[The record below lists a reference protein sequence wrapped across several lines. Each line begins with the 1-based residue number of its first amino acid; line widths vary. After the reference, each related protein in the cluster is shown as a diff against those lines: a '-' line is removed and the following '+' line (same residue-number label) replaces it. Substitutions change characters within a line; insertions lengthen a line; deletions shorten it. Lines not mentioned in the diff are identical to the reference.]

1 MHTVFFDSSVSDEV
15 RRERIYD
22 GQLFLFSPRLSML
35 ALCEHAREMIEAAFA
50 PLDPTTAQYELSV
63 EEFVAI
69 AAPLKPSFIHHP
81 KSKQLIQKILE
92 EYGYD
97 LEKTYFDV
105 PRLKIITSYAYLTAG
120 VGYPFHPHRDTWYC
134 APLSQVN
141 WWLPVYEF
149 ESESSMAFHP
159 KYWSHP
165 VKNSSSGFNYYEY
178 NNTGRKNAAQYVK
191 KDTRFQPRPE
201 EPVDIDPQVRLV
213 CEVGGVMLF
222 SGAQMHS
229 TVPNTSGRTRYSIDF
244 RTVHLDDLIAKKG
257 APNIDNASTGTALRD
272 FMRASDLA
280 RLPEEVIALYEDTTP
295 PEGELV
301 FQPPAALLSS
311 H

>member
-1 MHTVFFDSSVSDEV
+1 MHTIFFDSSVNDEI

-22 GQLFLFSPRLSML
+22 GQLFLFSPRPSML

-50 PLDPTTAQYELSV
+50 PLDPTMAQHELSV

-105 PRLKIITSYAYLTAG
+105 PRLKIITSHAYLTAG

-134 APLSQVN
+134 APPSQVN
-141 WWLPVYEF
+141 WWLPAYEF

-159 KYWSHP
+159 KYWSQP
-165 VKNSSSGFNYYEY
+165 VKNSSRDFNYYEY
-178 NNTGRKNAAQYVK
+178 NNTGRKNAAQHVK
-191 KDTRFQPRPE
+191 KDTRFQPRAE

-222 SGAQMHS
+222 AGAQMHS

-257 APNIDNASTGTALRD
+257 APNVDNASTGTALRD
-272 FMRASDLA
+272 FMRATDLA
-280 RLPEEVIALYEDTTP
+280 RLPEEVIALYENTAP